1 MENEKLRRQPFAN
14 WLRPKDLGRRGCL
27 GDPRGSPKRA
37 GLGNPAA
44 SPTLSCAQTR
54 KQRSPGRI
62 ESWCLSHSRNRPRI
76 PTPRPSPNRIPVDL
90 STSNPYTR
98 LRIKN
103 EMKTKTNRPNWIG
116 TVRDSVN
123 FALGRKAELG
133 VVFNDKR
140 NTGRRIKFY
149 SSKELTD
156 TQLHILCDY
165 IELQKPGVRA
175 RAQRWVNRGSWVGFG
190 NYVVH
195 LQPQVGTTLPE

>member
-1 MENEKLRRQPFAN
+1 
-14 WLRPKDLGRRGCL
+14 
-27 GDPRGSPKRA
+27 
-37 GLGNPAA
+37 
-44 SPTLSCAQTR
+44 
-54 KQRSPGRI
+54 
-62 ESWCLSHSRNRPRI
+62 
-76 PTPRPSPNRIPVDL
+76 
-90 STSNPYTR
+90 
-98 LRIKN
+98 
-103 EMKTKTNRPNWIG
+103 MKTKTNCPNWIG

-149 SSKELTD
+149 FSKELTD